1 MSRTPIT
8 KPMLAAAIED
18 VEKLPF
24 PMIASPKLDGIRC
37 LKIGGAVLSRSLKP
51 IANKFIRARLEE
63 VLPEGAD
70 GEIMSGDTFQAT
82 TSAVMSHEGEPEF
95 VFWMFDHV
103 LPEELGGLE
112 EPYIRRA
119 SRIKEFMS
127 PALYEPEIQVVPV
140 KVVRTVDELLAY
152 EGKCLAR
159 GYEGVILRDPEGP
172 YKCGR
177 STLRQAWL
185 LKLKRFVD
193 SEAEVI
199 GLEEQYTNTNEAK
212 VNELG
217 YTKRSSAKAGKV
229 PAGTLGKLKVRDL
242 KTGIEFS
249 IGTGKGLTADLRARI
264 WTYPEFFVGQVVK
277 YKYQPI
283 GVKVAPRLP
292 IFLGFRDE
300 KDMS

>member
-1 MSRTPIT
+1 MRTPIT
-8 KPMLAAAIED
+8 KPMLAATVED
-18 VEKLPF
+18 VDELPF

-37 LKIGGAVLSRSLKP
+37 LKIDGKVLSRSLKP
-51 IANKFIRARLEE
+51 IANKHIRKVLEH

-82 TSAVMSHEGEPEF
+82 TSAVMSHGGEPEF
-95 VFWMFDHV
+95 AFCMFDYV
-103 LPEELGGLE
+103 PEDLK
-112 EPYIRRA
+112 EPYTKRVRRMHQTVMA
-119 SRIKEFMS
+119 ACS
-127 PALYEPEIQVVPV
+127 PIVILPV
-140 KVVRTVDELLAY
+140 KTVWDSEELLAY
-152 EGKCLAR
+152 EAKCLAR

-177 STLRQAWL
+177 STLRQGWL

-199 GLEEQYTNTNEAK
+199 GFVEQLRNENEAT
-212 VNELG
+212 VNALG
-217 YTKRSSAKAGKV
+217 YTERSSKKAGKV

-242 KTGIEFS
+242 KTGVEFA
-249 IGTGKGLTADLRARI
+249 IGTGKGLTADLRSRI
-264 WTYPEFFVGQVVK
+264 WTYPEFFVGQIVK

-300 KDMS
+300 RDMS

>member
-1 MSRTPIT
+1 MRTPIK
-8 KPMLAAAIED
+8 KPMLAAAIENVD
-18 VEKLPF
+18 ELPF

-37 LKIGGAVLSRSLKP
+37 LKIDGAVVSRSLKP

-63 VLPEGAD
+63 ILPEGAD

-82 TSAVMSHEGEPEF
+82 TSAVMSHSGEPEF

-103 LPEELGGLE
+103 DDIGGLG
-112 EPYIRRA
+112 EPYIDRARRLKNLWGKL
-119 SRIKEFMS
+119 RKIDT
-127 PALYEPEIQVVPV
+127 PIRVVPV
-140 KVVRTVDELLAY
+140 KVIRTVDELLAY
-152 EGKCLAR
+152 EAKCLAR
-159 GYEGVILRDPEGP
+159 GYEGVILRDPQGP

-185 LKLKRFVD
+185 LKLKRFTD
-193 SEAEVI
+193 AEAEVI
-199 GLEEQYTNTNEAK
+199 GLEEQYTNTNEAT

-229 PAGTLGKLKVRDL
+229 PAATLGKLKVRDCE
-242 KTGIEFS
+242 TGIEFS

-264 WTYPEFFVGQVVK
+264 WTYPEFFIGQIVK

-300 KDMS
+300 RDMS